1 MPAIDPP
8 EKVRVSKLLS
18 ELGLCSR
25 READGYIEQGLVT
38 VDGELVSELGTRAFR
53 HQKIELHAAAQ
64 RQQEARI
71 TVILN
76 KPIGFISHLDDD
88 QAYQPAASLI
98 TAEHYF
104 ANPLEPNR
112 SGRFNTRGLA
122 PAGRLDIDSSGML
135 VLTQDGGYL
144 YLATSRTNTESILEL

>member
-1 MPAIDPP
+1 MSQIDPP
-8 EKVRVSKLLS
+8 NEPLKNSGLLEKVRVSKLLS

-38 VDGELVSELGTRAFR
+38 VDGELVAELGTRAFR
-53 HQKIELHAAAQ
+53 HQKIELRLAAQ
-64 RQQEARI
+64 KQQEARV

-98 TAEHYF
+98 TAQHYF
-104 ANPLEPNR
+104 TNPLEPDR
-112 SGRFNTRGLA
+112 CGRFNTRGLA
-122 PAGRLDIDSSGML
+122 PAGRLDIDSTVMPKSL
-135 VLTQDGGYL
+135 IRPF
-144 YLATSRTNTESILEL
+144 SKR

>member
-1 MPAIDPP
+1 MNTANQPP

-76 KPIGFISHLDDD
+76 KPIGFISHLD
-88 QAYQPAASLI
+88 
-98 TAEHYF
+98 
-104 ANPLEPNR
+104 
-112 SGRFNTRGLA
+112 
-122 PAGRLDIDSSGML
+122 
-135 VLTQDGGYL
+135 
-144 YLATSRTNTESILEL
+144 